1 MMTNDA
7 TPVFVKIEEYK
18 EVLDIID
25 VIKAKLGK
33 AKDTLNQINVLKEE
47 EDGELAAWT
56 GNIDDIADRVEG
68 IDKAIFGKK

>member
-1 MMTNDA
+1 MTDDM

-33 AKDTLNQINVLKEE
+33 ARDTLNQINVLKEE
-47 EDGELAAWT
+47 EDRELAAWT
-56 GNIDDIADRVEG
+56 GNIDDIADRVDG
-68 IDKAIFGKK
+68 IDRAIFGKK

>member
-1 MMTNDA
+1 MTDDI

-25 VIKAKLGK
+25 VIKSKLGS
-33 AKDTLNQINVLKEE
+33 ARDTLKQITTLKEE
-47 EDGELAAWT
+47 EDRELAAWA